1 MCHRHLKSLGELTAT
16 WETHRILNFV
26 IFQQISDPELLTMQF
41 PRLFSLILFSYEHWS
56 LFYNAHLLWR
66 NLCLYLIT
74 NLYSCHCY
82 LCFFLA
88 LDLFKS
94 KQFYSWAPKAQKFL
108 GSRPACIQAK
118 SLCQALAQKLQ
129 PRNVSPSGL
138 SWPISAVRGRWSFDW
153 LDPGLRYI

>member
-1 MCHRHLKSLGELTAT
+1 MDFIAKVK
-16 WETHRILNFV
+16 THSKWKRNSTSKPMHQISTHV
-26 IFQQISDPELLTMQF
+26 IFPPPDLSISSPCSTPRTWL
-41 PRLFSLILFSYEHWS
+41 PRLFSLILFCYEHWS
-56 LFYNAHLLWR
+56 LFYNAHILWR

-138 SWPISAVRGRWSFDW
+138 S
-153 LDPGLRYI
+153 